1 MVSVLPRMKQK
12 AQTGFCE
19 KSLVSNS
26 DLLFTPLPNITA
38 CASQVKR
45 FCLKLWYRVLS
56 GSWRAQPKKW
66 AAFATGFSSG
76 FHNIKKKNDYTVKM
90 VNYQQKEVVLDSS
103 EILTSVLSRGIRE
116 SFLEP

>member
-1 MVSVLPRMKQK
+1 MKQK
-12 AQTGFCE
+12 AQTGLCE

-45 FCLKLWYRVLS
+45 FCLKLWYGVLS
-56 GSWRAQPKKW
+56 GSCQAQPKKW
-66 AAFATGFSSG
+66 AAFVTGLLFWISQ
-76 FHNIKKKNDYTVKM
+76 HLKKKKKDYTVKM